1 MARKPVYT
9 GQSPKGVPAT
19 FAGPKPPRH
28 IRVKP
33 MLQKNGGR

>member
-1 MARKPVYT
+1 MARKLVY
-9 GQSPKGVPAT
+9 GWQLPKGMPPT